1 MFRRCFPSR
10 PIRLELDEEK
20 EEKKKEKKKKAKK
33 RGGGATVTVP
43 AEDSRVIKSLTCSGR
58 RGWLTW
64 TAERRPS
71 KRENNRKQ
79 RKKTPTIDS
88 NGARKTGDAGLGV
101 QIESDWSII
110 DEY

>member
-1 MFRRCFPSR
+1 MRRR
-10 PIRLELDEEK
+10 
-20 EEKKKEKKKKAKK
+20 K
-33 RGGGATVTVP
+33 RKRKRRRRRRRRGGGGATVTVP

-101 QIESDWSII
+101 QIESD
-110 DEY
+110 